1 MRRRPALPALA
12 LGVVALA
19 AAPAY
24 AAESI
29 RDLIGGSPET
39 FSVSLR
45 ILLLLTIL
53 TLAPSIVLL
62 GTSFLRISIVLSFVR
77 RALGTQEVPPNQVI
91 IGLALAL
98 TALTMAPTWSQIS
111 RDAIVPYASYQ
122 IGDEEAFERGARPL
136 RAFMLAQMERSDLA
150 LFVRMAGIAGPE
162 EEIRLEDVPTHVVV
176 CSFVTSELK
185 RSFKMGFLIY
195 LPFLVI
201 DLVVASVLI
210 SMGMLVLPPILISL
224 PFKILI
230 FVLVDGWGL
239 VVGRLVE
246 SFARVAT

>member
-1 MRRRPALPALA
+1 MSRHARRGALA
-12 LGVVALA
+12 IAAVALA
-19 AAPAY
+19 ASPLH

-29 RDLIGGSPET
+29 RDLLGGSPET

-45 ILLLLTIL
+45 ILLLLTVL
-53 TLAPSIVLL
+53 TLAPSIVLMA
-62 GTSFLRISIVLSFVR
+62 TSFLRISIVLSFVR

-111 RDAIVPYASYQ
+111 RDALVPYASYR
-122 IGDEEAFERGARPL
+122 IGDEEAFERGVRPL

-162 EEIRLEDVPTHVVV
+162 EIRLEDVPTHVVV
-176 CSFVTSELK
+176 CAFVTSELK

-246 SFARVAT
+246 SFSIAAT